1 MTLSPM
7 TRSEPA
13 VLPRRGRAL
22 RDRRERRAR
31 PIALAHG
38 GVAHRADLRAA
49 GITRADVRTEV
60 EAGRWRRRGRHTVQI
75 GTGDLSSDGLLWSAV
90 WESGSGAVLDG
101 VSALIACGLTGFTPG
116 RIDVAIPDRNRRHRH
131 PGVRLHRRRRLGPV
145 TRSGIPRAGPDVAAL
160 RAAQWAVSDRQA
172 LLILCL
178 VVQQRIVHPERLWAA
193 REKLTSHRRRALLL
207 RALQDICTGAQA
219 LGELDFAGLL
229 RQRGLPEPSRQ
240 VVRELPNGRV
250 YLDVRWDDLGLVVEI
265 DGGHHAMALM
275 PVDDAL
281 RQNDVVLT
289 GETVLRIPVLGFR
302 LQPDRFMEQVERGIH
317 LMRRRAGHRLA
328 R

>member
-1 MTLSPM
+1 MAASDSSLP
-7 TRSEPA
+7 
-13 VLPRRGRAL
+13 PRRGRAL
-22 RDRRERRAR
+22 RVRRELRAR

-49 GITRADVRTEV
+49 GVTRADVRTEV
-60 EAGRWRRRGRHTVQI
+60 AAGRWILRGRQTVQI
-75 GTGDLSSDGLLWSAV
+75 GTGDLSRDGVLWRAV

-101 VSALIACGLTGFTPG
+101 VSALIAGGLSGFTPD
-116 RIDVAIPDRNRRHRH
+116 RVDVTIPDRNRRHRV
-131 PGVRLHRRRRLGPV
+131 PGVRLHRRRSLGPISRV
-145 TRSGIPRAGPDVAAL
+145 GIPRSLPEHAAL
-160 RAAQWAVSDRQA
+160 RGAQWATSDRQA

-193 REKLTSHRRRALLL
+193 REQLTPHRRRSLLR
-207 RALQDICTGAQA
+207 RALQDICDGAHA
-219 LGELDFAGLL
+219 LGELDFAALL

-265 DGGHHAMALM
+265 DGGHHAMALT

-289 GETVLRIPVLGFR
+289 GETVLRIPVLGLR
-302 LQPDRFMEQVERGIH
+302 LQPDRFMDQVERGIR
-317 LMRRRAGHRLA
+317 LTRERTGRRLA
-328 R
+328 G

>member
-1 MTLSPM
+1 MTAKDRAH
-7 TRSEPA
+7 T
-13 VLPRRGRAL
+13 PRRGRVL

-38 GVAHRADLRAA
+38 GVAHRAALRAA
-49 GITRADVRTEV
+49 GVTRADVRTEV
-60 EAGRWRRRGRHTVQI
+60 EAGRWTRRGRHTVQI
-75 GTGDLSSDGLLWSAV
+75 GTGDLSPEALLWQAV

-101 VSALIACGLTGFTPG
+101 VSALIASGLSGFTQHL
-116 RIDVAIPDRNRRHRH
+116 IDVSIVDRNRRHRL

-145 TRSGIPRAGPDVAAL
+145 VHVGIPRAHAEAATL
-160 RAAQWAVSDRQA
+160 RAALWAVSDRQA

-178 VVQQRIVHPERLWAA
+178 VVQQRIAHPQRLWAA
-193 REKLTSHRRRALLL
+193 RAELTPHPRRSLLL
-207 RALQDICTGAQA
+207 RALADICTGAHA
-219 LGELDFAGLL
+219 LGELDFATLL
-229 RQRGLPEPSRQ
+229 RERGLPLPSRQ
-240 VVRELPNGRV
+240 VVRDMPNGRV

-289 GETVLRIPVLGFR
+289 GDTVLRIPILGLR
-302 LQPDRFMEQVERGIH
+302 LQPDRFLDQIERGIQM
-317 LMRRRAGHRLA
+317 LRRRGARPLAG
-328 R
+328 